1 MKTMNRTYIRWTA
14 FFLMLILS
22 LSAIAVVPAAAEE
35 NTPTQG
41 TLVISEICAAPSDD
55 NYEFV
60 EIVAKDADVTLSD
73 YSICRYGFSH
83 GGEYAA
89 SGLCQ
94 LMGEAANLAKLDI
107 VKLPN
112 ATIKKDEIAI
122 LWFVSSGSSLT
133 EADFRSTW
141 SLDASAK
148 VIKVTHNAPATA
160 VNTSAGSNFLPNI
173 KAGFALSLIR
183 TQLIPETV
191 TLRETITNKSVTPN
205 TKTTTLSSHPTTASV
220 PAERT
225 ENNFKYTYGIESY
238 DTTTLQALSDCV
250 ALYYTNATKNTNSHH
265 YDGFV
270 DLNNYRAAI
279 SQKTFYAMDDEANK
293 KATVIQPAEN
303 VLSVYDANGYIDM
316 KVYWNGT
323 YSGANDANETGYTFV
338 ADGRMAAATPGTLSD
353 TQYAEPILAVPA
365 AQNKVSGNTQD
376 VRFIGWVDSTDY
388 REVGI
393 KVTAEYVSGAEKVS
407 KNGVQTLTT
416 ETVYSTVTGN
426 GKTYTTS
433 SPEINKGDKGHL
445 MAIAITG
452 IDTDVDTHIIFYVTA
467 FGVLADGTTV
477 YGKTASAV
485 LNGTKLTNP
494 AKFDFRIMTFN
505 VLRANQRT
513 TLNYDAALKSV
524 LDYDADVVG
533 FQEYCAAFTANLTKK
548 LNDNG
553 YTVIGNPY
561 DTQRNDYSGNTLYAD
576 QNMTP
581 LAYKTNKFICLDSG
595 AGCVSGTYNGVTNT
609 YPGHWITWAVL
620 QSKVTG
626 EVFAVANTHGFHKS
640 NTAAMIEG
648 QCTYHV
654 PAMIQTIYNLM
665 NNVKA
670 KEAKGSDFVCPVLFV
685 GDYNMVPTSEPYLKL
700 FRDYNTQYAATYGVL
715 ADARFVALQGYAS
728 GRAYHTLGIADR
740 TYGDDT
746 MFDHI
751 VVTESVGVIDH
762 KICVTETTTKAS
774 DHYPVYVDIVL
785 SQP

>member
-14 FFLMLILS
+14 FFLTLILS

-41 TLVISEICAAPSDD
+41 TLVISEICAAPSVGAK
-55 NYEFV
+55 YEFI
-60 EIVAKDADVTLSD
+60 EVTNASD
-73 YSICRYGFSH
+73 YPVDLKNYSLLRYGFSDDS
-83 GGEYAA
+83 GKYDA
-89 SGLCQ
+89 SGLQQ
-94 LMGEAANLAKLDI
+94 LMGWNNYLADLNIINLSEKITDSSIDTVLSRNEVA
-107 VKLPN
+107 V
-112 ATIKKDEIAI
+112 
-122 LWFVSSGSSLT
+122 LWFVNET
-133 EADFRSTW
+133 
-141 SLDASAK
+141 DASSYSVDDFK
-148 VIKVTHNAPATA
+148 RKWEITNQNVNVIKIVFANAI
-160 VNTSAGSNFLPNI
+160 NES
-173 KAGFALSLIR
+173 
-183 TQLIPETV
+183 
-191 TLRETITNKSVTPN
+191 TI
-205 TKTTTLSSHPTTASV
+205 
-220 PAERT
+220 
-225 ENNFKYTYGIESY
+225 
-238 DTTTLQALSDCV
+238 
-250 ALYYTNATKNTNSHH
+250 NAKNTNKTFLPEIHAS
-265 YDGFV
+265 F
-270 DLNNYRAAI
+270 AI
-279 SQKTFYAMDDEANK
+279 SLVKTASLP
-293 KATVIQPAEN
+293 ATVIDTNSTACSLNALKTAP
-303 VLSVYDANGYIDM
+303 LSVHIYHDETVNLQNLADCIALYFNRGTANTESHNYYNFVNVGLFKAATNTAMTENGVTATVQTPYKNILVGDMDEHGNYPVRPYWNYANGNWTTVSGIGYAFVSDGTPKG
-316 KVYWNGT
+316 KV
-323 YSGANDANETGYTFV
+323 
-338 ADGRMAAATPGTLSD
+338 TPGTLLAGQFSN
-353 TQYAEPILAVPA
+353 LAVPA

-548 LNDNG
+548 LNENG